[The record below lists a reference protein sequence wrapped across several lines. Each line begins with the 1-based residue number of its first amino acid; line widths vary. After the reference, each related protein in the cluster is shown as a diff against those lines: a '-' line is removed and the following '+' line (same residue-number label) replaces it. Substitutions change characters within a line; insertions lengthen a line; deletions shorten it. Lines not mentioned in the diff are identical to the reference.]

1 MSLKA
6 LKNEKARLKMFFKTR
21 WSFCSTLNSW
31 NGELM
36 NSWFRFLM
44 SRTGYK
50 TNCVGMAQQILQR
63 FDQNKLSVIKIFD
76 LVIEYCRFL
85 IEIEAIQ
92 NQRKNFLSF
101 FVQYRQK
108 KPRPLA
114 ALVWHNKFCTISA
127 HCAIEGAEEAMR
139 IESQPSASAASALSS
154 IPIFSKPQQPQY
166 TAFRCFSHRRKGT
179 RWRRRTAAPK
189 TSFWMEQP

>member
-1 MSLKA
+1 
-6 LKNEKARLKMFFKTR
+6 
-21 WSFCSTLNSW
+21 
-31 NGELM
+31 
-36 NSWFRFLM
+36 
-44 SRTGYK
+44 
-50 TNCVGMAQQILQR
+50 MAQQILQR

-76 LVIEYCRFL
+76 LVIEYSRFL
-85 IEIEAIQ
+85 IEIEAVFRIKE
-92 NQRKNFLSF
+92 KNFLSF

-108 KPRPLA
+108 KNRPLA

-179 RWRRRTAAPK
+179 RWRRHTAAPK

>member
-1 MSLKA
+1 
-6 LKNEKARLKMFFKTR
+6 
-21 WSFCSTLNSW
+21 
-31 NGELM
+31 
-36 NSWFRFLM
+36 
-44 SRTGYK
+44 
-50 TNCVGMAQQILQR
+50 MAQQVLQR
-63 FDQNKLSVIKIFD
+63 FKQNKLSLIKIFD

-108 KPRPLA
+108 NRPLA

-179 RWRRRTAAPK
+179 RWRRHTAAPK